1 VDHFIGLCIEAGALI
16 SISCIPCLNPSASQD
31 IYKDLNLS
39 EMYVNQFPQFI
50 GLMSFVVL
58 AAKGLFVL
66 SCRENLPEIES
77 SKAVR

>member
-1 VDHFIGLCIEAGALI
+1 V
-16 SISCIPCLNPSASQD
+16 SQD

-50 GLMSFVVL
+50 GLMSFRSWYRC
-58 AAKGLFVL
+58 AKGLFVL